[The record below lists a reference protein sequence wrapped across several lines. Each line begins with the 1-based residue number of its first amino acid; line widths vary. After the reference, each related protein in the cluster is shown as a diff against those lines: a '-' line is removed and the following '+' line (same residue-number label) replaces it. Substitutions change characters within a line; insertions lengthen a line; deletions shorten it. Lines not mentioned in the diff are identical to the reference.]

1 MADALEAVSDID
13 VELVQRALNALGF
26 RAGVVDNKLGPSTRD
41 AIRRFQYSQVA
52 RDYDMTEDEKQSVVT
67 GVLTPRQTVDLFA
80 DAAKAKHPMSQYV
93 YGIMHVRG
101 IGVEQDGQQAVKWLR
116 EKVILMTAGK
126 KPIL

>member
-80 DAAKAKHPMSQYV
+80 DAAKVLQAENAAGV
-93 YGIMHVRG
+93 VGVGIA
-101 IGVEQDGQQAVKWLR
+101 DQAHDA
-116 EKVILMTAGK
+116 AG
-126 KPIL
+126 